1 MSVSCSQSANFWTT
15 DEDRSCCVG
24 LQYRDRADV
33 IRADEEGHRVRAA
46 KIRMREMFEDGQLSE
61 KEYTAFLRN
70 PHNSAALTI

>member
-1 MSVSCSQSANFWTT
+1 MSVSCWSARFWTSN
-15 DEDRSCCVG
+15 EDVRCCVG

-70 PHNSAALTI
+70 PQNSTAVAL